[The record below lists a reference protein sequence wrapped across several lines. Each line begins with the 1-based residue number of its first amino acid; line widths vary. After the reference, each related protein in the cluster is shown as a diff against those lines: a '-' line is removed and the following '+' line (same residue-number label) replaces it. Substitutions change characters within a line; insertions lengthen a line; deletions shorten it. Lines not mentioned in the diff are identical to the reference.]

1 MKDESPI
8 KILITWMAEDLDRI
22 STCMDGIEVFAT
34 EDRDEM
40 LTHIVDA
47 EVAYVGYFDAEML
60 ANANKLQWVHSDS
73 AGAEGRLFPEFV
85 ESGIPLTCTK
95 GCFDNPGA
103 EHAMASILMFNY
115 RMDSRVRQQAQHRCP
130 EWVLPTELK
139 SKTIGIIGLGGIGR
153 AVARKARCFEMRVI
167 GMTRQAHDPPHYVD
181 ELLLPDQ
188 LPQLL
193 SESDFVVVCVPI
205 TPETEGLIGEAELR
219 QMKKTAYLIDISGR
233 DRLYDYPA
241 VVRALRECWIAGADL
256 DLQANPELA
265 PDSLL
270 WDLDNLIMSRSSAN
284 SAENYVL
291 CTDRFIENLRR
302 YRQGEPLLG
311 LVDKSAGY

>member
-1 MKDESPI
+1 MKDESPV
-8 KILITWMAEDLDRI
+8 KVLITCTTENLDRI

-47 EVAYVGYFDAEML
+47 EVAFVGYFDAEML
-60 ANANKLQWVHSDS
+60 AKANKLQWIHSDS
-73 AGAEGRLFPEFV
+73 AGVEGKLFPDFV
-85 ESGIPLTCTK
+85 ESNIPLTCTK

-103 EHAMASILMFNY
+103 EHAMACILIFNY
-115 RMDSRVRQQAQHRCP
+115 RMDLCVRQQSQRRYP
-130 EWVLPTELK
+130 EWVLPTELRG
-139 SKTIGIIGLGGIGR
+139 KTIGIIGLGGIGR
-153 AVARKARCFEMRVI
+153 ELARKARCLEMRVI
-167 GMTRQAHDPPHYVD
+167 GMTRQAYDLSDYVD

-205 TPETEGLIGEAELR
+205 TPETEGLIGETELR
-219 QMKKTAYLIDISGR
+219 QMKETAYLIDISGR
-233 DRLYDYPA
+233 DRLYDYQA
-241 VVRALRECWIAGADL
+241 LVRALREDWIAGADL
-256 DLQANPELA
+256 QSPELA
-265 PDSLL
+265 PDSPL
-270 WDLDNLIMSRSSAN
+270 WDLDNLIISRFSAN
-284 SAENYVL
+284 SVENHIL
-291 CTDRFIENLRR
+291 CMDRFIENLRR